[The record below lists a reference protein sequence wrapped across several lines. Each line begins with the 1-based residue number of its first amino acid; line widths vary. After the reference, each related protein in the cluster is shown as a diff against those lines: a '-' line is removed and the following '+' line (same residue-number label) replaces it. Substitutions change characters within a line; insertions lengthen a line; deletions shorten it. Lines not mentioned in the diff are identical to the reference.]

1 MEETLKQDEREEASM
16 TVSRMG
22 ISQMYTQD
30 RRKYVPSRHGFI
42 NLELTFYF
50 QRGVNFTDVVDLE
63 QEFVYESYTPGQR
76 TSHSKETC
84 RFCGDSDG
92 SMDEDDSLGES
103 SGSSSHSGAVVPP
116 EAVELFREAG
126 LDSEPD
132 YNDDEDDDNDS
143 VYFMDQECTGLQD
156 IVFTGTV
163 RFNPCVLRHPT
174 ELIPRFRIFY
184 FRRKN
189 DMGTLGDITTIT
201 AACVL
206 GMV

>member
-1 MEETLKQDEREEASM
+1 
-16 TVSRMG
+16 
-22 ISQMYTQD
+22 
-30 RRKYVPSRHGFI
+30 
-42 NLELTFYF
+42 
-50 QRGVNFTDVVDLE
+50 
-63 QEFVYESYTPGQR
+63 
-76 TSHSKETC
+76 
-84 RFCGDSDG
+84 
-92 SMDEDDSLGES
+92 MDEDDSLGES